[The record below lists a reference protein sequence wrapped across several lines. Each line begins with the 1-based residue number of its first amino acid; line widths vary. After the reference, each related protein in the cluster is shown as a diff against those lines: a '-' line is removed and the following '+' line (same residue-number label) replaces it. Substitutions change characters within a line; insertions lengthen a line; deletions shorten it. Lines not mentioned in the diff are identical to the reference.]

1 MHNEKHLCVT
11 FAYALITDYCVL
23 LWIAV
28 NIVVTLVVYVE
39 YVHLKTAL
47 LNFTANEFNFARTRH
62 LLCVNSSSV
71 FTLLIAFVFK

>member
-1 MHNEKHLCVT
+1 M
-11 FAYALITDYCVL
+11 
-23 LWIAV
+23 